1 MFQFFDQGPR
11 EQSLVSVFTL
21 NFAIC
26 YEIIP
31 WILLELNLEK

>member
-26 YEIIP
+26 YSMNSLGIES
-31 WILLELNLEK
+31 